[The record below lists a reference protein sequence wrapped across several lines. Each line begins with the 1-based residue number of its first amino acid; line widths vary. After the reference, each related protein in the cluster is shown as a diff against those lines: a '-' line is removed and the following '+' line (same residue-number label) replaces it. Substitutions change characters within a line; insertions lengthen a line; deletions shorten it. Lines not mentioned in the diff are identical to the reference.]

1 MEGARS
7 LISVF
12 HQLNRSDNRT
22 VAHFTPSLIG
32 MFGSLCIF
40 DAFLAEIDAALA
52 TGQISASLKK
62 RAANLSGTFIPQ
74 VAGYN
79 GVDELVASSVT
90 AADLRDISA
99 DSLEKRR
106 KGVVLILS
114 SLMSILSE
122 TVKNGEK

>member
-7 LISVF
+7 LISVI
-12 HQLNRSDNRT
+12 HQLNRSNNRT
-22 VAHFTPSLIG
+22 VAHFIPSLIG
-32 MFGSLCIF
+32 MFGSLGIF

-52 TGQISASLKK
+52 RGKSSPSLKK

-79 GVDELVASSVT
+79 GIDVT
-90 AADLRDISA
+90 AACPVTAAGLRDISA

-106 KGVVLILS
+106 AGVLLILT
-114 SLMSILSE
+114 SLMAILE
-122 TVKNGEK
+122 ELVKNSDQ